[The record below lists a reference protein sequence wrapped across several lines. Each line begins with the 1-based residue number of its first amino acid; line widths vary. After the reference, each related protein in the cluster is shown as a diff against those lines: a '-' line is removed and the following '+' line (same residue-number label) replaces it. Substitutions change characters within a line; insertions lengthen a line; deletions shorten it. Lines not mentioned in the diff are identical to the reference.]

1 MRTWL
6 GLGVPGGYNLEYS
19 AQNYPK
25 NTYDISRLELGSFLE
40 FKHSETARTRL
51 RIGLQKL
58 EIGNLSSSAGP
69 YMLAEENGGLTRAFA
84 GVEYEHMKGF
94 SLGNLEDTKV
104 RFSLSQMVYAN
115 LENGGT
121 SKTEVSAAVRAKT
134 QGERFTFGASMSGGH
149 VAALG
154 SGRTSI
160 ADRFQLGGESLR
172 GFSERSIGPKEN
184 GYVLGGNSFAVVRVE
199 GDMRLAS
206 FSNVEVRGGLFAE
219 AGSVWGLTQAPTSI
233 DTGANIR
240 SSVGVS
246 LAVEVGDVPIN
257 LFYAVPV
264 DKEAGDDIQRFGFSL
279 SRRF

>member
-1 MRTWL
+1 M
-6 GLGVPGGYNLEYS
+6 
-19 AQNYPK
+19 
-25 NTYDISRLELGSFLE
+25 
-40 FKHSETARTRL
+40 
-51 RIGLQKL
+51 GLQKL
-58 EIGNLSSSAGP
+58 EIGNITSSAGS
-69 YMLAEENGGLTRAFA
+69 YMLAEENGGLTRAFV

-94 SLGNLEDTKV
+94 SLGNLDDAKV

-115 LENGGT
+115 SESGGT
-121 SKTEVSAAVRAKT
+121 SKTKVSATVRAKT
-134 QGERFTFGASMSGGH
+134 QGERFSFGAGMSGGYI
-149 VAALG
+149 APLG

-184 GYVLGGNSFAVVRVE
+184 GYALGGNSFAVVRLE

-219 AGSVWGLTQAPTSI
+219 AGSVWGLSQSPTSI
-233 DTGANIR
+233 DTSANIR

-246 LAVEVGDVPIN
+246 LAVEVGDVPISV
-257 LFYAVPV
+257 FYAVPV
-264 DKEAGDDIQRFGFSL
+264 DHEVSDDIQRFGFSL